1 MAAETEASSGGVRVP
16 GGKPVAIALLAV
28 LSVAGAA
35 GGYFLAMGL
44 GESPAAEHE
53 VAEAESGAHETATD
67 SHASDSHGASDGH
80 GKSDGHGEAK
90 PTMSVTPFKEI
101 IVNISATTATGR
113 TTSRFMKLNVA
124 LVYDERKE
132 GADRIEE
139 RRLFLRDSFQDYLR
153 QLTEQDLQGSL
164 GLVLV
169 KEELLHRART
179 ITESRAPSEILI
191 ADLIVQ

>member
-16 GGKPVAIALLAV
+16 GGKPVAMALLAV

-44 GESPAAEHE
+44 GGTSETEQEMAHAATAGGSHE
-53 VAEAESGAHETATD
+53 AATE
-67 SHASDSHGASDGH
+67 SHAAADDGH